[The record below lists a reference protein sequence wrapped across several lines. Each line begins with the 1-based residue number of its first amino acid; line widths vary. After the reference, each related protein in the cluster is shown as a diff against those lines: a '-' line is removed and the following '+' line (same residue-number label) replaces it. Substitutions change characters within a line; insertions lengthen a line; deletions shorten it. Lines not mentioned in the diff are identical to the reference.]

1 MKIVIDSRDLGYT
14 IDTYNMF
21 ENNAD
26 EYEIEYLQEE
36 YPGIT
41 YDDIEWDYNHPEYVK
56 GLAADSI
63 NILHNEFVTHGDG
76 TIRSIDLVNTGS
88 PRFRNYTTDHYTATW
103 DVDESKLKAWID
115 KHNKEFIAYQS
126 ESSWGSQDP
135 ESEDYF
141 VCALDLY
148 TQKTLE
154 PEIYEDQMFEAMHET
169 GSNVLEYEISKE
181 YLKSIKGSN
190 QR

>member
-26 EYEIEYLQEE
+26 EPALEYLQEE

-41 YDDIEWDYNHPEYVK
+41 WDDIDWEFNHPEYVK
-56 GLAADSI
+56 GIAADSI

-88 PRFRNYTTDHYTATW
+88 PKFHNYTTDYYTATW
-103 DVDESKLKAWID
+103 DIDESKLKTWID
-115 KHNKEFIAYQS
+115 KHNKQFIAYQR
-126 ESSWGSQDP
+126 ESSWGAQDP
-135 ESEDYF
+135 DTENYF

-148 TQKTLE
+148 TQATLE
-154 PEIYEDQMFEAMHET
+154 PEIYEDQMFEAINET
-169 GSNVLEYEISKE
+169 GSNVLEYEISAD
-181 YLKSIKGSN
+181 YLEKNATVK
-190 QR
+190 